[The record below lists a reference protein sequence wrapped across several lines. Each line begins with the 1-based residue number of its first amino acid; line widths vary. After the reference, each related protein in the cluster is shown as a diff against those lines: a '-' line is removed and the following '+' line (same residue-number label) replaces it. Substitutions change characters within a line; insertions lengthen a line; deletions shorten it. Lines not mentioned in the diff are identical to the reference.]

1 MIGGVVTIRFLTVT
15 RPAPQTMWL
24 SPWQISGLRNWVHLV
39 RMFVP
44 RVMRRPAMMTS
55 LVTRFMSDCS
65 NGSLCCTPW
74 SFTDLSYIR
83 TDWLTADLLAPSAAG
98 KVSTCEETWQR
109 ERVREYV
116 CGVVWCGA
124 YNMNDDLSHHSLRY
138 WLGTPSQPTV
148 TNTNTYIC
156 YLCLNLGPNLLKI
169 IQHIIQYV
177 PGGGGD
183 QSQGGGGWE
192 AVYISGLALCWSDNI
207 LQLDMRVYESLLECK
222 LFVCSWV
229 DFNWV

>member
-1 MIGGVVTIRFLTVT
+1 MVLPETDRFWILTLFCLMIGGVVTIRFLTVT

-116 CGVVWCGA
+116 CGVVWCGVVWCGVVPIIW
-124 YNMNDDLSHHSLRY
+124 MMIS
-138 WLGTPSQPTV
+138 PTIHWD
-148 TNTNTYIC
+148 TDWALPRNPQSPTQTLI
-156 YLCLNLGPNLLKI
+156 
-169 IQHIIQYV
+169 YV
-177 PGGGGD
+177 
-183 QSQGGGGWE
+183 
-192 AVYISGLALCWSDNI
+192 ISALTWAPTC
-207 LQLDMRVYESLLECK
+207 
-222 LFVCSWV
+222 
-229 DFNWV
+229 